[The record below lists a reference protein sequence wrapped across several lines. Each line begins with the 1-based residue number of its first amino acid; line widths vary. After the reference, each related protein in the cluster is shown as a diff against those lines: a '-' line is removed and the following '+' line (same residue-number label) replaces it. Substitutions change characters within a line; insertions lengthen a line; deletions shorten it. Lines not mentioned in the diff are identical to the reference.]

1 MTKSISFLIVFL
13 CSLVHTQF
21 TAAQIAEL
29 FSSGPAI
36 ETIETD
42 ELNQMLTAQ
51 QRTNAQAKAA
61 GEEPPK
67 PNFVVV
73 DVRSDAETKVS
84 VIPGAITKAA
94 YEKNASE
101 YQGRTVI
108 PYCLS
113 GGRSGAYAK
122 ELASRDVPVKNYQ
135 GSILAWVGDELPL
148 ATLDGKP
155 TKRVHTISERSQVPA
170 TYEQVTQ

>member
-1 MTKSISFLIVFL
+1 MTKSITFVLVLL
-13 CSLVHTQF
+13 CSVVYTQF
-21 TAAQIAEL
+21 AAAQIAEL
-29 FSSGPAI
+29 YFGGPATK
-36 ETIETD
+36 TIETE

-51 QRTNAQAKAA
+51 QRTEAQAKAA
-61 GEEPPK
+61 GEELPK

-73 DVRSDAETKVS
+73 DVRSDAEIKVS
-84 VIPGAITKAA
+84 LIPGAITKAA

-113 GGRSGAYAK
+113 GGRSNAFARQ
-122 ELASRDVPVKNYQ
+122 LANKGVPVINYR
-135 GSILAWVGDELPL
+135 GSILAWVGEELPL

-155 TKRVHTISERSQVPA
+155 TTRVHTLGRLYQVPA